1 MNDLPNKNG
10 EKFLFNV
17 HCFDEDF
24 VKEVEE
30 EIPPPPMFTQE
41 ELEAAKHAAFT
52 KGHTQALEEA
62 KASRGQHLATVL
74 ETLSNDLARLC
85 TQEERREKL
94 YEQEAVGLSLAIFSK
109 LFPLYQQQYGF
120 DELAETIKTVLSRH
134 EGQKDI
140 NVFIHP
146 DLVQGV
152 EAFLAKIQRQDS
164 GLFLRVTGDESLGL
178 GAAKV
183 TWTDGGAV
191 RDTESMAGQ
200 IEALI
205 KQALAARG
213 VKVHDRQED
222 TRENGLRNES
232 AAAPVSGTE
241 QTRQDKPPQGG
252 QTGDGES

>member
-1 MNDLPNKNG
+1 MPNKNG

-30 EIPPPPMFTQE
+30 EAPPPPMFTQE

-74 ETLSNDLARLC
+74 ETLSNDLAHLC
-85 TQEERREKL
+85 AQEERRAKL
-94 YEQEAVGLSLAIFSK
+94 YEHEAVSLSLAIFSK
-109 LFPLYQQQYGF
+109 LFPLYQKQYGF

-140 NVFIHP
+140 TVFVHP

-152 EAFLAKIQRQDS
+152 DAFLTKIQRHDS
-164 GLFLRVTGDESLGL
+164 SLSLRVTGDDALGS

-183 TWTDGGAV
+183 TWADGGAV
-191 RDTESMAGQ
+191 RDSESMAGQ
-200 IEALI
+200 IETLI
-205 KQALAARG
+205 KQALAGRG
-213 VKVHDRQED
+213 AKVHDRQED
-222 TRENGLRNES
+222 KHENGNSPENKDSVTPVPS
-232 AAAPVSGTE
+232 AKQA
-241 QTRQDKPPQGG
+241 RQDKPAPEN